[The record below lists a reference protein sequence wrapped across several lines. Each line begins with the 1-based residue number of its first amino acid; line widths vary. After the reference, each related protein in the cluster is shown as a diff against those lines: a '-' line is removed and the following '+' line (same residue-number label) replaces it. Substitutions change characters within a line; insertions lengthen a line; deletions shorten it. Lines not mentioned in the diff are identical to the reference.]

1 MWHSSSHRLRV
12 KRLSVPAIRFVPP
25 IAFLLFPM
33 IVVEEGG
40 PRLLAREAES
50 PKAEARESEAENA
63 DSEAPPE
70 KTALSERI
78 EKWIDRLGDDD
89 YYVRQSAQEALAEIG
104 IPAFSAIRR
113 ATESDDFEVAHRAR
127 YLMRLMEQRW
137 VTPSDPPEVRRL
149 MRDYPLS
156 TIPERHETIRDLVDL
171 PAGKGME
178 ALCRIVSFAEYPELR
193 YDAASS
199 IITLA
204 PTSPTPRE
212 QWFSTAEEQLQPTA
226 EDPYS
231 RLILE
236 YIALEETEKRDT
248 DAFRDQLDA
257 YAKLAARLIE
267 KSRDKRIRETDILM
281 YYFLAEFLRDAG
293 RKEKA
298 EKVITEARYLGYDLY
313 PERENPNPRRLDPNE
328 MLRRRL
334 AYEHFQAGFILSSR
348 QQLRL
353 ALEEFKGVQE
363 KGTPEMG
370 LLASSRIAEIH
381 YEMGD
386 PATAAES
393 LQQAI
398 DKIKGTKKLDT
409 GYIGLSTQDFISR
422 RNFFQALIALE
433 EKNYEKAKEL
443 VDEGL
448 QNDPHAI
455 DCLILR
461 YRMPEVSEEYRE
473 RTRKLLKEVAQHLR
487 GEIEKRPDSSTPY
500 NQLAWLLGNTGGTGS
515 TGDEEDFEEALKM
528 ANKALELSP
537 ENPSLLDTLAHVHFG
552 AGQYEKA
559 VQVQEKAVRLAPRS
573 TLLSEELQR
582 FRDKLREVS
591 QE

>member
-1 MWHSSSHRLRV
+1 
-12 KRLSVPAIRFVPP
+12 
-25 IAFLLFPM
+25 
-33 IVVEEGG
+33 
-40 PRLLAREAES
+40 
-50 PKAEARESEAENA
+50 
-63 DSEAPPE
+63 
-70 KTALSERI
+70 
-78 EKWIDRLGDDD
+78 
-89 YYVRQSAQEALAEIG
+89 
-104 IPAFSAIRR
+104 
-113 ATESDDFEVAHRAR
+113 
-127 YLMRLMEQRW
+127 
-137 VTPSDPPEVRRL
+137 
-149 MRDYPLS
+149 
-156 TIPERHETIRDLVDL
+156 
-171 PAGKGME
+171 
-178 ALCRIVSFAEYPELR
+178 
-193 YDAASS
+193 
-199 IITLA
+199 
-204 PTSPTPRE
+204 
-212 QWFSTAEEQLQPTA
+212 
-226 EDPYS
+226 
-231 RLILE
+231 
-236 YIALEETEKRDT
+236 
-248 DAFRDQLDA
+248 
-257 YAKLAARLIE
+257 
-267 KSRDKRIRETDILM
+267 
-281 YYFLAEFLRDAG
+281 
-293 RKEKA
+293 
-298 EKVITEARYLGYDLY
+298 
-313 PERENPNPRRLDPNE
+313 
-328 MLRRRL
+328 
-334 AYEHFQAGFILSSR
+334 
-348 QQLRL
+348 
-353 ALEEFKGVQE
+353 
-363 KGTPEMG
+363 MG